1 MHVLYTHASH
11 PPMSARTHTLL
22 HLMHLCTHTR
32 PCFFAQSMVY
42 VRVAI
47 DVLAPMCWMHLCTE
61 YGRCS
66 RCHRCAS
73 TYVLACDFWR
83 LRARPCFCALTHRH
97 ACMLGHA
104 FARSPTDMRACANA
118 CARVPMRVLGPM
130 SWHASNARTHT
141 ADVLADFC
149 DGDVAP
155 RSRKRPRRLP
165 HAHVCQVVSH
175 ITSDMPRASQP
186 EALTARSAS

>member
-22 HLMHLCTHTR
+22 HLMHLCTHT
-32 PCFFAQSMVY
+32 P
-42 VRVAI
+42 
-47 DVLAPMCWMHLCTE
+47 MHLCTE
-61 YGRCS
+61 YGLCS

-83 LRARPCFCALTHRH
+83 LLPCIFAQRMVD
-97 ACMLGHA
+97 ACVAIDVLAPMCWHVISGACVLGHA
-104 FARSPTDMRACANA
+104 VARSSTDMRACANA

-130 SWHASNARTHT
+130 SWHASNARTRT
-141 ADVLADFC
+141 ADALADFC

-165 HAHVCQVVSH
+165 HAHVCQDVSH
-175 ITSDMPRASQP
+175 ITSDI
-186 EALTARSAS
+186 

>member
-66 RCHRCAS
+66 RCHRCSAM
-73 TYVLACDFWR
+73 
-83 LRARPCFCALTHRH
+83 P
-97 ACMLGHA
+97 
-104 FARSPTDMRACANA
+104 FARSPTDMGACANA

-155 RSRKRPRRLP
+155 RSRKRSRRLP
-165 HAHVCQVVSH
+165 HAHLRVRIRMRV
-175 ITSDMPRASQP
+175 R
-186 EALTARSAS
+186 ARSCVRESLCLHSHMYAHA